1 MYPPFSPILFQ
12 LGPLSLHWYGLIM
25 VVAIIIAA
33 WVASRYVAGHG
44 QASNTI
50 WDMLLWVLI
59 PALIGERLYYV
70 FIQSPRGPNGLGH
83 YLANPIEILEIWRGG
98 MHIYGAFIFGG
109 IALALYALWKKLPL
123 LIYLD
128 AIALA
133 LPLGQAIGRWA
144 NFINQELYGPPTT
157 LPWGLRIDDA
167 HRIPPYNNLTLY
179 PESVR
184 FHPLFL
190 YESIAN
196 VLGFVLIF
204 WISRRFKQRLRN
216 GDLFLIYLMFYPS
229 VRFCLEFLRTDSWF
243 FPGTPFNVVHL
254 LSAVAIV
261 TAITLLIVRH
271 RKPVAVATQA
281 AEDIEDTEGT
291 DGTVSVEGTMSV
303 GSDQALSDDGAAMS
317 ERNTE
322 SVEEETGEVERKEE
336 AQFVDQTLETADPKE
351 ITTGANGSLE
361 HEHGKDM
368 EAVAIQTNG
377 IKADS

>member
-1 MYPPFSPILFQ
+1 MYPPFGPILFQ

-25 VVAIIIAA
+25 VVAIVVAG
-33 WVASRYVAGHG
+33 WVASRYVARHG
-44 QASNTI
+44 QASSTI
-50 WDMLLWVLI
+50 WDMLLWVLV

-70 FIQSPRGPNGLGH
+70 FIQSPRGPNGLGQ
-83 YLANPIEILEIWRGG
+83 YLANPLEIVEIWRGG
-98 MHIYGAFIFGG
+98 MHIYGAFIFGW

-123 LIYLD
+123 LIYFD
-128 AIALA
+128 AVALA

-157 LPWGLRIDDA
+157 LPWGLRIDA
-167 HRIPPYNNLTLY
+167 PHRLPPYNNLTLY

-196 VLGFVLIF
+196 LLGFVLIF
-204 WISRRFKQRLRN
+204 GISRRFEKRLRN
-216 GDLFLIYLMFYPS
+216 GDLFLLYLIYYPL

-271 RKPVAVATQA
+271 RRRVAVAAQG
-281 AEDIEDTEGT
+281 AESTL
-291 DGTVSVEGTMSV
+291 SVESGE
-303 GSDQALSDDGAAMS
+303 AS
-317 ERNTE
+317 EIDSEENSE
-322 SVEEETGEVERKEE
+322 SSAEPVEVDAGEEEHETDKISRGKSLDARKAE
-336 AQFVDQTLETADPKE
+336 
-351 ITTGANGSLE
+351 
-361 HEHGKDM
+361 
-368 EAVAIQTNG
+368 
-377 IKADS
+377 

>member
-1 MYPPFSPILFQ
+1 MYPPFSPIIFQ

-70 FIQSPRGPNGLGH
+70 FIQSPRGPNGLDH

-216 GDLFLIYLMFYPS
+216 GDLFLIYLIFYPF

-271 RKPVAVATQA
+271 RKPVAVAAQA
-281 AEDIEDTEGT
+281 AEDIEGTE
-291 DGTVSVEGTMSV
+291 GTVSVEGMMSI
-303 GSDQALSDDGAAMS
+303 GSDQELSDDGAATS
-317 ERNTE
+317 ERSTE

-336 AQFVDQTLETADPKE
+336 GQFVDQTLETADPKE

-361 HEHGKDM
+361 HEHDKDM
-368 EAVAIQTNG
+368 ETVAIQTDG